1 MKAVIALGSNLGDP
15 LTNLENAIESLKA
28 ELHVL
33 LVSTF
38 IETTPV
44 GGPAQ
49 GNYLNGVVI
58 AESEL
63 EPIELLK
70 ILQKIEDA
78 AGRTREVR
86 WGPRTLDLDLISY
99 GDYMFTSDELV
110 LPHPRAHERAFVL
123 EPWLELQ
130 PDGVLVGAGPIK
142 DLLARIS

>member
-28 ELHVL
+28 ELHDL
-33 LVSTF
+33 LVSTL
-38 IETTPV
+38 IQTSPV